1 MTLAEV
7 HDDRS
12 LRRFMTEPSPA
23 LIEAAARID
32 GPVLVLGGS
41 GKMGPELAATLR
53 RADRMAGIER
63 DVVVASTFSDDA
75 TRAALAAD
83 GVRCLRGDLTD
94 PGFLAA
100 LPDCGRVIYMLGFKF
115 GSGAD
120 WRRAFHVNSI
130 VPYLVGERFCD
141 ANIVVFSSTNPYAGI
156 EYAPAAPA
164 AAKRGAAAIG
174 PPLTGGSRE
183 DAALQPHGVYGWS
196 VVARE
201 ASFATTAARH
211 GRQRICIYRLCYA
224 QHLCYGVL
232 RDLADMIRSG
242 APISLTAPAVNL
254 ISQRDAIDVALRC
267 LQHCANPPWTVNVSG
282 PGHRVIEVASALGS
296 ALERAPVLA
305 GGEGETAPLV
315 DDTVCRTIFGRPRDG
330 VGEMIA
336 GVAGWVARGGAGW
349 DKPTLFGSAG
359 HRY

>member
-1 MTLAEV
+1 MTLSEV

-12 LRRFMTEPSPA
+12 LHRFMTEPSPA
-23 LIEAAARID
+23 LIETAARID
-32 GPVLVLGGS
+32 GPVLILGGS
-41 GKMGPELAATLR
+41 GKMGPELAGTLR
-53 RADRMAGIER
+53 RADRAAGVER
-63 DVVVASTFSDDA
+63 QVVVASTFSDGA

-100 LPDCGRVIYMLGFKF
+100 LPGFGHVIYMLGFKF

-130 VPYLVGERFCD
+130 VPYLVGERFSG
-141 ANIVVFSSTNPYAGI
+141 ANVVVFSSTNPYAGV
-156 EYAPAAPA
+156 EYAPAAQA
-164 AAKRGAAAIG
+164 APDRGAAVG

-211 GRQRICIYRLCYA
+211 GGQRICIYRLSYA

-232 RDLADMIRSG
+232 RDLADMIRNG
-242 APISLTAPAVNL
+242 APISLAVPAVNL

-282 PGHRVIEVASALGS
+282 PGHRVMEIASALGS
-296 ALERAPVLA
+296 ALGRAPELA
-305 GGEGETAPLV
+305 GSEGETAPLV
-315 DDTVCRTIFGRPRDG
+315 DDAACRTIFGRPRDG
-330 VGEMIA
+330 AGEMIA
-336 GVAGWVARGGAGW
+336 AVAGWVARGGAGW
-349 DKPTLFGSAG
+349 NKPTLFGSAG